1 MIDDHERIEE
11 LLAGYALRSLDGTDA
26 DEADRL
32 LADHVPTCLTCR
44 RTIADFHEVTGDLAL
59 APDAVRVPDLL
70 LPRIHQALDA
80 TPRSRP
86 RFGGTWV
93 AAAASVVAL
102 VAMGGLSLTMM
113 GRANTAEDR
122 ASGAIDAVLAAARDV
137 NTIEPVGT
145 VATNSF
151 VETARPDVRTIYLA
165 TNDCPQPAP
174 GTSYVV
180 WLGSDGE
187 FTPSLRFRP
196 DAEGRVYLRVPVDIS
211 RYDEIAITEELD
223 GEAPTE
229 PNLDGERT
237 WRATLESSTP

>member
-1 MIDDHERIEE
+1 MIEDHERIEE
-11 LLAGYALRSLDGTDA
+11 LLAAYTLRSLDGGDA

-32 LADHVPTCLTCR
+32 LAEHVPTCLMCR
-44 RTIADFHEVTGDLAL
+44 RTVADFREVTGDLAL
-59 APDAVRVPDLL
+59 APDPQAPPDLL
-70 LPRIHQALDA
+70 LPRIHQAMGA
-80 TPRSRP
+80 PPRRSR
-86 RFGGTWV
+86 RVGAGWV

-102 VAMGGLSLTMM
+102 VTMGGISLTMM

-180 WLGSDGE
+180 WLASEGVY
-187 FTPSLRFRP
+187 TPTMRFVP
-196 DAEGRVYLRVPVDIS
+196 NAEGEVFLRVPVDVAT
-211 RYDEIAITEELD
+211 YDEILITEEPEGTD
-223 GEAPTE
+223 PTE
-229 PNLDGERT
+229 PNLDGERA
-237 WRATLESSTP
+237 WRASIES